1 MPRLGNGLN
10 FMKIK
15 KHFSIDIPWDPLINL
30 DNPEPNDAQGNEE
43 CVRMRNGVMNDAR
56 CGNTQGGKKVK
67 LIFFLKK
74 I

>member
-1 MPRLGNGLN
+1 M
-10 FMKIK
+10 
-15 KHFSIDIPWDPLINL
+15 NL

-67 LIFFLKK
+67 LIYFKK
-74 I
+74 YKYCAHLW